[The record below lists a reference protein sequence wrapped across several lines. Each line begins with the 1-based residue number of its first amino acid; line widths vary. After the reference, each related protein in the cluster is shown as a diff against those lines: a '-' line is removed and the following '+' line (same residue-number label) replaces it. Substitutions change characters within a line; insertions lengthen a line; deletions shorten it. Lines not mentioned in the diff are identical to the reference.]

1 MTKAVLFD
9 FYGTLAR
16 AGTWGPTHEEVLARH
31 GYRVDEPAREA
42 WRSEIFDGQEHLEHS
57 VDRNRYVAWERGR
70 LARMVAACD
79 VGPDDVDRLVD
90 DLYQA
95 AKAFTLVAY
104 PQVEPVLT

>member
-57 VDRNRYVAWERGR
+57 VDRERYVAWERDR

-79 VGPDDVDRLVD
+79 VGPDNLDRLRAAPGAAA
-90 DLYQA
+90 QA
-95 AKAFTLVAY
+95 VHRGAVPEA
-104 PQVEPVLT
+104 P